1 MDPNSVLA
9 QLRDI
14 QSPESISAWPPAFG
28 WWLLALILF
37 CALGTAI
44 YLLRRWYRR
53 TAWKRAALKELGNL
67 EAAYYAKPNSEQ
79 LSRLSALLRRSLA
92 AAYGLPSIAALG
104 PVQWRERLSEAG
116 HYLTDDDLLILSEG
130 HYQAQQTVLDKA
142 AFKRIKRTIKEVRQ
156 V

>member
-14 QSPESISAWPPAFG
+14 QPPEAISAWPPAIG
-28 WWLLALILF
+28 WWLLAIIVL
-37 CALGTAI
+37 CALGTTI
-44 YLLRRWYRR
+44 FLLRRWYRR

-67 EAAYYAKPNSEQ
+67 ETAYYAMPNSEQ
-79 LSRLSALLRRSLA
+79 LSRLNALLRRSLA

-104 PVQWRERLSEAG
+104 PVQWREQLNEAS

-130 HYQAQQTVLDKA
+130 HYQAQQTELDKA
-142 AFKRIKRTIKEVRQ
+142 AFKRIKRTIKEVR
-156 V
+156 